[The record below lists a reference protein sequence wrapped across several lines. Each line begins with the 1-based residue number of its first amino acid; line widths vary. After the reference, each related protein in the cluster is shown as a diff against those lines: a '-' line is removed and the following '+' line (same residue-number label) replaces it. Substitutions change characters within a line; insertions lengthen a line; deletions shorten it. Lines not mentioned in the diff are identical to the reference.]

1 MFLQLCGLAIYS
13 RVLQTLVRIGCWCQG
28 EQDRVENPASTLL
41 AKLSSVAW
49 GSVYLEIGHLAPI
62 LTKAP

>member
-1 MFLQLCGLAIYS
+1 MDLPYIVGCCRHLLGL
-13 RVLQTLVRIGCWCQG
+13 VVGVKG